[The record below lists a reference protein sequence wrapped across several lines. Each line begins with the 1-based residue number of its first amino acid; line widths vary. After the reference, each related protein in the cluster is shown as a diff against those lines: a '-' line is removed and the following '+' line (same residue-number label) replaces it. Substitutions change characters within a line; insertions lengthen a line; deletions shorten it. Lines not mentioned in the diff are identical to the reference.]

1 VYIYFKFQIS
11 NEYVGKRD
19 MLRGSLHGSVVC
31 VEQVDKP
38 EKGRKKIIQKNLC
51 MQNTGEGTVIWK

>member
-1 VYIYFKFQIS
+1 
-11 NEYVGKRD
+11 